1 MNTVQSVTDADFEAL
16 VLQSDLPVLV
26 DFWAPWCGPCKMIA
40 PVLDALA
47 AEYAGRVRI
56 VKLDI
61 DQNPNT
67 ALAYQVRSIPLLLLF
82 KDGQIAARQ
91 IGATGQAQ
99 LRQMLEQYLAA

>member
-1 MNTVQSVTDADFEAL
+1 MSTVQSVTDADFEAI
-16 VLQSDLPVLV
+16 VLQSEVPVLV

-56 VKLDI
+56 VKLNI

-67 ALAYQVRSIPLLLLF
+67 ALAYQVRSIPLLLIF
-82 KDGQIAARQ
+82 KNGEVVVRQ
-91 IGATGQAQ
+91 VGTAGQAQ
-99 LRQMLEQYLAA
+99 LKQLLDTTL